1 MILTPAQAHGL
12 TPCSHGLE
20 RRVGAERRIVTHR
33 REEFRFEPSKED
45 RRKGVDRRKKT
56 GGAWNHMRIR

>member
-1 MILTPAQAHGL
+1 VIPTTPHGL

-20 RRVGAERRIVTHR
+20 RRTGVERRTVAYR
-33 REEFRFEPSKED
+33 REEFRFEPSKSD
-45 RRKGVDRRKKT
+45 RRGGVDRRKKQ